1 MRLRLRKNLRH
12 LFTVFIFNFELV
24 IFCWISSRVI
34 IVQKNV
40 DDVETLQVNNRN
52 KNIVNLL
59 QNKNKDGKI
68 SKWFYCV

>member
-1 MRLRLRKNLRH
+1 MRLRLRKYLRH
-12 LFTVFIFNFELV
+12 LFTVCIFNFELV